1 MVIRIYLIALVVLG
15 VFYNIN
21 SQDISSRAYTDKT
34 DYEIGDY
41 IFYAIEVSHSQ
52 NLRVFKPVLSN
63 YLKNVEVLK
72 SEEPLVT
79 ESKGKKQIIYKYIIS
94 VYDSADVV
102 IPPIPITFQTGRDT
116 TSFYV
121 STNAVQ
127 FSVRSL
133 KINTTEEIK
142 DVKPPITIPMDLL
155 VIVIIIAAVL
165 IAALLSFYYYKKN
178 QKKKQKQL
186 TRKRIYI
193 IPPHV
198 KALTELHSLEEQKLW
213 QQGLVKEYH
222 SKITEIIRRYF
233 EDRFH
238 ILALESSTSEIME
251 QLTRVVL
258 PEKIYNTVG
267 DFLNN
272 ADLVKFAKFQPLP
285 SINEEM
291 MRQAINIV
299 ENTIPLQT
307 ESVNKE
313 KVNV

>member
-1 MVIRIYLIALVVLG
+1 MVIRIFLIALIFSG
-15 VFYNIN
+15 AFYSIY

-34 DYEIGDY
+34 NYEIGDY
-41 IFYAIEVSHSQ
+41 IYYTIEVSHSKH
-52 NLRVFKPVLSN
+52 LRVFKPVLSD
-63 YLKNVEVLK
+63 YLKNVEVIK

-79 ESKGKKQIIYKYIIS
+79 ESKGRKQIIYKYIIS

-102 IPPIPITFQTGRDT
+102 IPPIPITYQSGRDT
-116 TSFYV
+116 TSIYV
-121 STNAVQ
+121 STNSVQ

-133 KINTTEEIK
+133 IINPTEEIK

-155 VIVIIIAAVL
+155 VIVIIISVL
-165 IAALLSFYYYKKN
+165 LLAALLSFYYYKKN

-186 TRKRIYI
+186 TKKRIYI

-233 EDRFH
+233 EERFH

-258 PEKIYNTVG
+258 PEEIYDTVR

-299 ENTIPLQT
+299 ENTIPVQQ